1 MVEMMIRKFF
11 ITQLLLLTAAL
22 NAQGQDIRPRI
33 AGLENN
39 ERYMELL
46 RDDARLQQREDSLVN
61 AVNRMRDA
69 FRSGRNTQGLST
81 DDILALESG
90 IFDVRNRRGRIT
102 AEISVIEQQW
112 VLDNIGAS
120 AGGTEQGGETLHGH
134 GHSHGAA
141 SPLTVLTDNESFAQ
155 MLPPE
160 DYEALRRV
168 RNSEQRAIEIADRIR
183 SLCDTLVDTAAEYAA
198 ADDAAKGIPLYDK
211 FTDTQRH
218 AASLGHELATA
229 WGEVFDCKIFAY
241 GYLLEQL
248 NSENLIERSE
258 RRLAERRQRAAESY
272 GKYASDALADFCME
286 RMAMVEYEAAV
297 AETLNMP
304 EAADSLRHV
313 LRDEAQFEFRMPRI
327 EVQER
332 MFLDYADIEF
342 SSPSIYSAQN
352 PIPEVAVYERGK
364 IYRILLGTFWS
375 KQAVSLFRG
384 AAPLGWWQKDGKYLY
399 FAGGFKSK
407 HAAESAAAEM
417 KKKGFKNPV
426 VVVWREGEYRN
437 LATDPEADRYR
448 LEISGLQ
455 SLPAEVKAAIAE
467 KAPDCEVSR
476 AGETF
481 VVGMFADK
489 ADAQRTADAVRAVA
503 DGIEIRIAGTEG
515 D

>member
-1 MVEMMIRKFF
+1 MIRRFF
-11 ITQLLLLTAAL
+11 IIQILVLATVVTAA
-22 NAQGQDIRPRI
+22 AQDIRPRI

-69 FRSGRNTQGLST
+69 FRSGHNTQGLST
-81 DDILALESG
+81 DDILSLESG

-102 AEISVIEQQW
+102 AEINTIEQQW
-112 VLDNIGAS
+112 VLDNIGAP
-120 AGGTEQGGETLHGH
+120 AAGTEPGGQLHGH
-134 GHSHGAA
+134 GHAHGEA
-141 SPLTVLTDNESFAQ
+141 STLRMLTDHESFARL
-155 MLPPE
+155 LPPD
-160 DYEALRRV
+160 DYEALMRSRTLE
-168 RNSEQRAIEIADRIR
+168 RQALELAGNYRA
-183 SLCDTLVDTAAEYAA
+183 LCDSMVDTAAEYAA
-198 ADDAAKGIPLYDK
+198 ADDAVTGIPLYDR
-211 FTDTQRH
+211 FTSLQNE
-218 AASLGHELATA
+218 AARTA
-229 WGEVFDCKIFAY
+229 HRLTETWGEVFDNKNFAY

-248 NSENLIERSE
+248 NSESLIERGE
-258 RRLAERRQRAAESY
+258 RLLSQRRSQAAENY

-304 EAADSLRHV
+304 EAADSLRRV

-332 MFLDYADIEF
+332 MFLDYADIEY
-342 SSPSIYSAQN
+342 SSPSIYNTKN
-352 PIPEVAVYERGK
+352 PIPEVMIYERGK
-364 IYRILLGTFWS
+364 IYRILLGAFWS
-375 KQAVSLFRG
+375 KQAVSIFRG
-384 AAPLGWWQKDGKYLY
+384 ASPLGWWQKDGKYLY